1 MTDDTEL
8 LRRAASRL
16 DPDIDLLVAG
26 GTARGRRLR
35 RRRRLGAGVGA
46 AAVAGV
52 VAASA
57 VLVPQLLDDDTK
69 VADGSGFAE
78 DSPTAA
84 DTTPIPSED
93 IKPDEADQP
102 SPPEAPTLSIRAKD
116 LPGLVTSLFPGTVS
130 DAPEDTG
137 QIMSAGQSFQIA
149 HFLWNGTMMSV
160 GASSAGRGDPLKR
173 CQSNLGDGATCV
185 ARPDGSA
192 LLTSQQ
198 TGPAVDGGVSSR
210 FVGLYVVGWDLFAMS
225 YNAGDG
231 KDAPLVADEP
241 PFTHEQLT
249 TIVDDPSWFG

>member
-1 MTDDTEL
+1 MTDDTDL

-16 DPDIDLLVAG
+16 DPDIDLLVTG

-35 RRRRLGAGVGA
+35 RRRRVGAGVGA

-52 VAASA
+52 VAAGA

-78 DSPTAA
+78 NSPTAA
-84 DTTPIPSED
+84 DTTPIPPED
-93 IKPDEADQP
+93 IEPDEVEQP
-102 SPPEAPTLSIRAKD
+102 SPPEAPELSIRAKD
-116 LPGLVTSLFPGTVS
+116 LPGLVTRLFPGTVS

-137 QIMSAGQSFQIA
+137 QIMSAGQSAQVA
-149 HFLWNGTMMSV
+149 HFLWNGTMVSV
-160 GASSAGRGDPLKR
+160 GASSAGGGDPLKR
-173 CQSNLGDGATCV
+173 CRSNLGDGSTCV
-185 ARPDGSA
+185 ERPDGSA
-192 LLTSQQ
+192 LMTSED
-198 TGPAVDGGVSSR
+198 TGPAVDGGVTAR
-210 FVGLYVVGWDLFAMS
+210 GVGLYVVGWDLFAMS

-249 TIVDDPSWFG
+249 AIVDDPAWFG